1 MARSRK
7 GNLSD
12 EDRVLWNRVAR
23 TVRAYPGK
31 SAAAVP
37 VEAEAAPATPPK
49 KTNASVRAKSAIQP
63 PPAQDLQPIDRS
75 VYRKLS
81 RGRLPIDATIDLH
94 GLTQS
99 QAHGLLR
106 RFLLDARDRGLRHV
120 LVITGKGRS
129 NDGEGVLRRAVPLWL
144 TMPEFV
150 GLASGVQPAARG
162 HGGEGALYIR
172 LKRKEKNR

>member
-1 MARSRK
+1 MARDRK
-7 GNLSD
+7 SSLSD

-31 SAAAVP
+31 SVADVANEP
-37 VEAEAAPATPPK
+37 EAAPATPRK
-49 KTNASVRAKSAIQP
+49 KASAPMRASSAVQP
-63 PPAQDLQPIDRS
+63 PHSPDLQPIDRS

-81 RGRLPIDATIDLH
+81 RGRVPIEATIDLH

-99 QAHGLLR
+99 QAHHLLR
-106 RFLLDARDRGLRHV
+106 RFLHDAREKGLRHV

-129 NDGEGVLRRAVPLWL
+129 NDGDGILRRVVPLWL
-144 TMPEFV
+144 TMPEFA

-172 LKRKEKNR
+172 LKRKEKSR

>member
-1 MARSRK
+1 MARDRK
-7 GNLSD
+7 SGLSD

-23 TVRAYPGK
+23 TVTAYTGK
-31 SAAAVP
+31 SAAAIP
-37 VEAEAAPATPPK
+37 DEPEAAPATPRK
-49 KTNASVRAKSAIQP
+49 KANAPVRANPTVQP
-63 PPAQDLQPIDRS
+63 PPAHDLQPIDRS

-81 RGRLPIDATIDLH
+81 RGRVPIEATIDLH

-99 QAHGLLR
+99 QAHHLLR
-106 RFLLDARDRGLRHV
+106 RFLHDARQRGLRHV

-129 NDGEGVLRRAVPLWL
+129 NDGDGVLRRVVPLWL
-144 TMPEFV
+144 TMPDFA

-172 LKRKEKNR
+172 LKRKEKSR